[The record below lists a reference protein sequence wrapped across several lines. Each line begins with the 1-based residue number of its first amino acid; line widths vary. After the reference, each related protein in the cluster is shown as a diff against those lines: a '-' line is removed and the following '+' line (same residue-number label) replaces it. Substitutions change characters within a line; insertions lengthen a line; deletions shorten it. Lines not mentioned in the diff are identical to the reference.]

1 MAFAGRSNKIFKEG
15 GAKPDAFEEQ
25 VASAIFDLQVQ
36 TDMKA
41 DLQDLFIT
49 SASQVEVGSRQAIII
64 HVPFRLLNQFHRI
77 QQRLI
82 RELEKK
88 FSGKHVTI
96 IAQRRILPREV
107 CLPPAPAPAPA
118 PPACESRIFCRAHSA
133 LARLLEQQHS
143 AAVMVELPAQTFFL
157 FVFCGGMDTGPQEPH
172 QQAEATLLPHPQLG
186 ARLDARG
193 PCVSHRDRWQA
204 YARSRG
210 RL

>member
-15 GAKPDAFEEQ
+15 GAKPDAFEEH

-49 SASQVEVGSRQAIII
+49 SASEVDVGSRKAIII

-107 CLPPAPAPAPA
+107 SIPPALA
-118 PPACESRIFCRAHSA
+118 PPALALSRTQPLS
-133 LARLLEQQHS
+133 RLLTRERTHTHTHTHTYTH
-143 AAVMVELPAQTFFL
+143 TF
-157 FVFCGGMDTGPQEPH
+157 TAH
-172 QQAEATLLPHPQLG
+172 T
-186 ARLDARG
+186 
-193 PCVSHRDRWQA
+193 
-204 YARSRG
+204 
-210 RL
+210 

>member
-107 CLPPAPAPAPA
+107 CLPPAPAPSACERNSPRRILCRA
-118 PPACESRIFCRAHSA
+118 PPALACLLAEMLQYGVSSRDK
-133 LARLLEQQHS
+133 
-143 AAVMVELPAQTFFL
+143 
-157 FVFCGGMDTGPQEPH
+157 CGGMDTGPQEPH
-172 QQAEATLLPHPQLG
+172 QHAEATLLAHPQLG

>member
-15 GAKPDAFEEQ
+15 GAKPDAFEEH

-49 SASQVEVGSRQAIII
+49 SASEVDVGSRKAIII

-107 CLPPAPAPAPA
+107 SIPPALA
-118 PPACESRIFCRAHSA
+118 PPHPPPCEVSAGILCRAPGFPA
-133 LARLLEQQHS
+133 CGCLA
-143 AAVMVELPAQTFFL
+143 ATA
-157 FVFCGGMDTGPQEPH
+157 EPTERRRV
-172 QQAEATLLPHPQLG
+172 AW
-186 ARLDARG
+186 RG
-193 PCVSHRDRWQA
+193 VVT
-204 YARSRG
+204 
-210 RL
+210 

>member
-15 GAKPDAFEEQ
+15 GAKPDAFEEH

-49 SASQVEVGSRQAIII
+49 SASEVDVGSRKAIII

-88 FSGKHVTI
+88 FSGKHVTT

-107 CLPPAPAPAPA
+107 SIPPALA
-118 PPACESRIFCRAHSA
+118 PPALPSTPLRLSRTHARAHTPSLPLHPSLV
-133 LARLLEQQHS
+133 LAQQGD
-143 AAVMVELPAQTFFL
+143 VVPLVYGDVTFVYDRVTCIYVSFAGTA
-157 FVFCGGMDTGPQEPH
+157 CDTYTGS
-172 QQAEATLLPHPQLG
+172 
-186 ARLDARG
+186 
-193 PCVSHRDRWQA
+193 VSFD
-204 YARSRG
+204 G
-210 RL
+210 VV

>member
-15 GAKPDAFEEQ
+15 GAKPDAFEEH

-49 SASQVEVGSRQAIII
+49 SASEVDVGSRKAIII

-107 CLPPAPAPAPA
+107 MLAPFSLPP
-118 PPACESRIFCRAHSA
+118 
-133 LARLLEQQHS
+133 
-143 AAVMVELPAQTFFL
+143 
-157 FVFCGGMDTGPQEPH
+157 
-172 QQAEATLLPHPQLG
+172 
-186 ARLDARG
+186 
-193 PCVSHRDRWQA
+193 
-204 YARSRG
+204 
-210 RL
+210 

>member
-1 MAFAGRSNKIFKEG
+1 MACAGRSNKIFKEG

-107 CLPPAPAPAPA
+107 CLPPAPAP
-118 PPACESRIFCRAHSA
+118 SVRGI
-133 LARLLEQQHS
+133 
-143 AAVMVELPAQTFFL
+143 LPAASSAVHLPLSPAFL
-157 FVFCGGMDTGPQEPH
+157 RKCFSMV
-172 QQAEATLLPHPQLG
+172 
-186 ARLDARG
+186 
-193 PCVSHRDRWQA
+193 
-204 YARSRG
+204 
-210 RL
+210 